1 MINLS
6 KILSPELTVCNSAD
20 ITSKKQA
27 LETIS
32 KMVYDI
38 DHAIK
43 YHETLGILQQRERL
57 GSTAI
62 GHGIA
67 IPHGRIPNLEHPV
80 CILIS
85 LEKAIEFDPSNTVAV
100 DLIFGLLVPKKS
112 TEEHLQILAAI
123 TQKLQ
128 SKTYREALRTAKTND
143 ALYQAAISE
152 DTTSSHDSESRPPR
166 SVTEQKEK

>member
-20 ITSKKQA
+20 TTNKKQV
-27 LETIS
+27 LEKIS
-32 KMVYDI
+32 QMVHDI

-43 YHETLGILQQRERL
+43 YQEILGILQQRERL

-62 GHGIA
+62 GQGVA
-67 IPHGRIPNLEHPV
+67 IPHGRIANLEHPV
-80 CILIS
+80 CVLLS

-112 TEEHLQILAAI
+112 KEEHLQILSALSE
-123 TQKLQ
+123 KLQ
-128 SKTYREALRTAKTND
+128 SKTYRETLRAAKTNE
-143 ALYQAAISE
+143 ALYQAAIAE
-152 DTTSSHDSESRPPR
+152 NETMSRDR
-166 SVTEQKEK
+166 